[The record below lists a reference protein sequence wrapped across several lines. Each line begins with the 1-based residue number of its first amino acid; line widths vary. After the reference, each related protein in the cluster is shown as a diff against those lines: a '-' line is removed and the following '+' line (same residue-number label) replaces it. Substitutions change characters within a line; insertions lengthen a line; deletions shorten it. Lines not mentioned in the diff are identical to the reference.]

1 MKKPKGTE
9 QGRPVAELVA
19 KCRVAPGKRVHL
31 KDGDAASTFGWSEE
45 AARTATAVMR
55 QQLGEL
61 QYQLMVDARHSLLLV
76 LQAIDGGGKDSTIHH
91 VCGAFNPRSCRVT
104 SFKAPT
110 TDELAHDFLWRV
122 HAHAPAR
129 GDIAVFNR
137 SHYEDVLVV
146 RVDKLVKRKVWRGR
160 YALINDFE
168 RLLVDSGTSVV
179 KIFLHI
185 SAHEQRLRFE
195 ERLATPNKQ
204 WKFDPLD
211 LKKRDQWDQYRDA
224 FEDMLHHCSTRQAPW
239 YVIPADHKWLR
250 DLVVSQIL
258 IEMLQGMKLGIPQ
271 PDYDPKKIKV
281 R

>member
-1 MKKPKGTE
+1 MTLKRTNK
-9 QGRPVAELVA
+9 GRPVADLVA
-19 KCRVAPGKRVHL
+19 KCRVAPGERVRL
-31 KDGDAASTFGWSEE
+31 KDGDASRTFGWSEE
-45 AARTATAVMR
+45 AAGTATAVMR

-61 QYQLMVDARHSLLLV
+61 QYQLIVDARHSLLLV

-110 TDELAHDFLWRV
+110 QDELAHDFLWRV

-146 RVDKLVKRKVWRGR
+146 RVDKLVKRKEWHGR

-168 RLLVDSGTSVV
+168 RLLVAADTSVA
-179 KIFLHI
+179 KIFLQI
-185 SAHEQRLRFE
+185 SADEQKRRFE
-195 ERLATPNKQ
+195 ERLATPDKQ

-211 LKKRDQWDQYRDA
+211 LKKREQWDQYRDA
-224 FEDMLHHCSTRQAPW
+224 FEDMLHQCSTRQAPW

-258 IEMLQGMKLGIPQ
+258 IETLQGMKLRYPR
-271 PDYDPKKIKV
+271 PDYDPGKIKV